1 MRWIIKKMV
10 VGLLA
15 TSATMSVTATWQQA
29 ELEEI
34 LCHGCEPRDYFPE
47 GEPPYVPYR
56 YRDSLPEFQRFIS
69 AAGWTTNQ
77 FIEGLICAI
86 TNNVKEEN
94 WSDALKK
101 RTAKRATWKLSE
113 IDSPAVTNFFRWFND
128 EYNVNGYKVNSITP
142 MFWRT
147 NLEPE
152 VLSYMRSLCVRT
164 NIYCK
169 VEYGVM
175 RDMFETLS
183 TMPDEL
189 KPAATNRVAQYMYF
203 AIRNTTRRMG
213 WQDRE
218 LSRFIPAYS
227 NSFQRLSLMRYVST
241 SATNDWE
248 RANAAQIVQRLEAIP
263 TNQLNDVSWIA
274 E

>member
-1 MRWIIKKMV
+1 MKTLVFGII
-10 VGLLA
+10 VGAMAA
-15 TSATMSVTATWQQA
+15 TAEKLPFTPGTQA
-29 ELEEI
+29 ELEYI
-34 LCHGCEPRDYFPE
+34 LEGFEPQDYFPD
-47 GEPPYVPYR
+47 GEPPYVPHR
-56 YRDSLPEFQRFIS
+56 FRNSLPEFQRFI
-69 AAGWTTNQ
+69 ARNCWTTNQ
-77 FIEGLICAI
+77 LIEGMICAI
-86 TNNVKEEN
+86 TNNVKSEN
-94 WSDALKK
+94 WSNALKK

-128 EYNVNGYKVNSITP
+128 EYNIDGYKVNSITP

-152 VLSYMRSLCVRT
+152 VLAYMRSLCVRT
-164 NIYCK
+164 NVYCK
-169 VEYGVM
+169 VEHGVM

-189 KPAATNRVAQYMYF
+189 KPAATNRVAQYIYF
-203 AIRNTTRRMG
+203 AIRHVTDTQG
-213 WQDRE
+213 WQDLE

-227 NSFQRLSLMRYVST
+227 NSLQRLSLMRYVSV

-248 RANAAQIVQRLEAIP
+248 RSNAAQIVQRLESIP
-263 TNQLNDVSWIA
+263 TNQLNDISWIA